1 MQDRNDKHL
10 DIPSEANREKHINFL
25 EAEERTSSEQSSDK
39 DRSAHSDDD
48 NKRREEWQ
56 KGLEE
61 SEKLRRGEQ

>member
-1 MQDRNDKHL
+1 MQDNDDKHL

-25 EAEERTSSEQSSDK
+25 EAEERPSNEHSSDK
-39 DRSAHSDDD
+39 DRSARSDDD

-61 SEKLRRGEQ
+61 GEKLRRGE